1 MNQLRPWLYIG
12 KYSDTLDQQI
22 LTRHGIGAM
31 LQLADLVEQ
40 PGVTSVYLPVED
52 FEPLPFDVL
61 RQGVDFVRNAKQQG
75 HTILIACGA
84 GINRSTTYCVAA
96 LKEEEGLGLLEAFK
110 EIKQKHGIALPNLP
124 LWQSLCTYYQ
134 EDVPFQKVLALS
146 EQ

>member
-12 KYSDTLDQQI
+12 KYIDTLDQQR
-22 LTRHGIGAM
+22 LNAHSIGAM

-40 PGVTSVYLPVED
+40 PGITSLYLPVED

-61 RQGVDFVRNAKQQG
+61 RQGVDFVREAKQQG
-75 HTILIACGA
+75 HTVLIACGA
-84 GINRSTTYCVAA
+84 GINRSTTYCVAT
-96 LKEEEGLGLLEAFK
+96 LKEEEGLGLLKAFK

-124 LWQSLCTYYQ
+124 LWQSLCEYYQ
-134 EDVPFQKVLALS
+134 EDVPFQMVLALS